1 MSSIIFSGT
10 HDVQNTSITSP
21 IPSEIR
27 VTGEFI
33 QGSTATGVVIAVLAL
48 SEINFYL
55 LTSDRR
61 KLELNGTISSVA
73 GGEYYVSVF
82 VMDENGLP
90 FSRTAT
96 IPQNVTAI
104 NGN

>member
-1 MSSIIFSGT
+1 M
-10 HDVQNTSITSP
+10 
-21 IPSEIR
+21 
-27 VTGEFI
+27 TGEFI
-33 QGSTATGVVIAVLAL
+33 QGSTATGFVIAVLAL

-55 LTSDRR
+55 LTSDRH

-96 IPQNVTAI
+96 IPQNVTVI
-104 NGN
+104 KGN